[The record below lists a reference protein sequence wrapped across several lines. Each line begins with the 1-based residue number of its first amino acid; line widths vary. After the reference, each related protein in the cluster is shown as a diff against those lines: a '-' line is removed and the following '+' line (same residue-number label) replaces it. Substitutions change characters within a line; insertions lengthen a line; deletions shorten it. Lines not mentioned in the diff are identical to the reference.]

1 MPDGGQDMS
10 LLPSEST
17 QGPESTDSAL
27 SKSSD
32 AAEISPLPH
41 KATIHNLGVRENGTY
56 YLWRRDGK
64 AYERRFEGL
73 QLLVLDLVGKRS
85 TPQKILAETGQLDV
99 SPEIIT
105 KTIHIL
111 CDLGIL
117 TIESIGE
124 HDEGRSWFR

>member
-1 MPDGGQDMS
+1 MR
-10 LLPSEST
+10 LLTREST
-17 QGPESTDSAL
+17 PGPESNAPGHP
-27 SKSSD
+27 KSSHT
-32 AAEISPLPH
+32 STVLPLPP

-56 YLWRRDGK
+56 FLWRREGK

-85 TPQKILAETGQLDV
+85 TVQKVLWETGQLDI
-99 SPEIIT
+99 SPERIT
-105 KTIHIL
+105 KTLHAL

-117 TIESIGE
+117 AVENICE